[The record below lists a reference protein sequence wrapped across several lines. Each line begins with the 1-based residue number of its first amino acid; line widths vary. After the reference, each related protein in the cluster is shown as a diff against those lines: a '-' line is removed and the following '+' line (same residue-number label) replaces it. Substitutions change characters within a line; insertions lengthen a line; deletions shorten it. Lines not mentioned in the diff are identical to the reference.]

1 MRTLTVL
8 TTRAHDPVMR
18 AHRREIPAAV
28 IIAALLATTSGSVCA
43 GWASSPDARM
53 ACCAMAGH
61 DGDGQA
67 ADDCCAAGKQRQ
79 HSETPL
85 SNATLAPASLV
96 ALLTP
101 SVPLA
106 ADGIARAWRPRQHPP
121 DTPRSSTD
129 TRLLLSV
136 FVI

>member
-1 MRTLTVL
+1 
-8 TTRAHDPVMR
+8 MR
-18 AHRREIPAAV
+18 ALRQEILAAV
-28 IIAALLATTSGSVCA
+28 AIAALLATTSGSVCA

-61 DGDGQA
+61 DGDDQA
-67 ADDCCAAGKQRQ
+67 ADDCCAAGEQRQ

-85 SNATLAPASLV
+85 SSATLAPASLV

-106 ADGIARAWRPRQHPP
+106 ADASERA
-121 DTPRSSTD
+121 
-129 TRLLLSV
+129 
-136 FVI
+136 